1 LRNSGIHARLPQV
14 ADNHDGAF
22 GGKFEGGGKAYALRC
37 AGDDADFV
45 Q

>member
-1 LRNSGIHARLPQV
+1 LPQV
-14 ADNHDGAF
+14 ADNDDGAF
-22 GGKFEGGGKAYALRC
+22 GGKFEGGGQAYALRC